1 MKNWL
6 MLVMVTL
13 IGVSSAQAM
22 PIIYKATLTGAA
34 SNTPS
39 PGTGLATLEYDATLH
54 TLLVD
59 VSFAG
64 LIGTVSA
71 AHIHCCIPA
80 PGNVG
85 VATTV
90 PTFTGFPSGVTSGVY
105 NHLLDLSLA
114 SSFNPSFVT
123 SSGGAVSSAEMALL
137 SGLNNGSAYFNIHT
151 AAYAGGEIR
160 GFFAVVPTSG
170 NVPEPATLSLLGLGI
185 ASLVISR
192 RKREI

>member
-1 MKNWL
+1 MKTFL
-6 MLVMVTL
+6 MLVAVTL

-22 PIIYKATLTGAA
+22 PIVYKATLSGAA

-39 PGTGLATLEYDATLH
+39 PGTGLATLEYDASLH

-64 LIGTVSA
+64 LMGAVTA
-71 AHIHCCIPA
+71 AHIHCCILA
-80 PGNVG
+80 PGNAG

-90 PTFTGFPSGVTSGVY
+90 PTFTGFPSGVTSGAY
-105 NHLLDLSLA
+105 NHLFDLTLA

-123 SSGGAVSSAEMALL
+123 SNGGNVASAEMAFVN
-137 SGLNNGSAYFNIHT
+137 GLNTNSAYFNIHT
-151 AAYAGGEIR
+151 NVYAGGEIR
-160 GFFAVVPTSG
+160 GFFAAVPTSG

-185 ASLVISR
+185 ASLVILR